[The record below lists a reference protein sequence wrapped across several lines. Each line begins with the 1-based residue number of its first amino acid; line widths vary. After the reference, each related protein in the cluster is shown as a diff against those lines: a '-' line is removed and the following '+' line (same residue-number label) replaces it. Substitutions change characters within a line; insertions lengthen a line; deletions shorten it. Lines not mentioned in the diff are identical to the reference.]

1 MFIHS
6 LSLKNFRRFSEQKFF
21 FHPMTN
27 IILAPNS
34 FGKTTVLEAIYL
46 SLTGSGFRES
56 KEEEFIRLG
65 KEKASIQLIFKEE
78 LSKDLLQIE
87 ISKKKEVF
95 LNKNKT
101 TFKEIYQKLPR
112 PVLFTPQDIN
122 ILTGPPDERRRYLN
136 KLLANNDYK
145 YKSILINY
153 EQALRKRNKILQQAE
168 TIAQIKD
175 EIKFWDEYLEKQ
187 DQEIFKY
194 RKKFFAYASEH
205 NRFFD
210 YEFRI
215 SYHQNRFKKLS
226 DQPLQDQEIKYGYTL
241 SGAHREDF
249 SIQIKNKQAFLDV
262 KRFGSRSEQR
272 LAILWLKKIE
282 TNFLTNNYKPIL
294 LIDDIFSELDL
305 KNRKMIIKFFS
316 LYQTILTT
324 TSPLNLQLI
333 DIPYHQ
339 LTL

>member
-1 MFIHS
+1 M
-6 LSLKNFRRFSEQKFF
+6 LRNFRRFTEQKFF

-27 IILAPNS
+27 IIIAPNS

-56 KEEEFIRLG
+56 KDEEFIKLG
-65 KEKASIQLIFKEE
+65 KEKARIQIILKEE
-78 LSKDLLQIE
+78 LTKEILQIE
-87 ISKKKEVF
+87 IGKKKEIF
-95 LNKNKT
+95 LNKNKSS
-101 TFKEIYQKLPR
+101 FKEIYQKLPR

-136 KLLANNDYK
+136 NLLANNDYK
-145 YKSILINY
+145 YKSLLLNY
-153 EQALRKRNKILQQAE
+153 KQALKKRNKILQQAE
-168 TIAQIKD
+168 TSYQIKD
-175 EIKFWDEYLEKQ
+175 EIKFWDKYLEKQ
-187 DQEIFKY
+187 DKEIFKY
-194 RKKFFAYASEH
+194 RKNFFIYANDN

-215 SYHQNRFKKLS
+215 NYHQNRFKKLS
-226 DQPLQDQEIKYGYTL
+226 DQPLKDQEVKYGYTL
-241 SGAHREDF
+241 SGAHREYF
-249 SIQIKNKQAFLDV
+249 TIQIKTHNGFLDV

-272 LAILWLKKIE
+272 IAMLWLKKLE
-282 TNFLTNNYKPIL
+282 ANFLTNKYKPVL

-324 TSPLNLQLI
+324 TSPLILQLV
-333 DIPYHQ
+333 DIPHHKI
-339 LTL
+339 TL